1 MQIQPA
7 KKRTDRRQSMNKKLG
22 KGMITSCIT
31 LILAIVGFI
40 AYIINANTAYFS
52 NLGKNPIVI
61 ASLVIAIVAL
71 IGWMTLGKVSPSWTD
86 VLPVI
91 APACLFVGGITLLN
105 TRINGM
111 AAIMTFTNNAQ
122 NMSDMSSA
130 VVAIA
135 AIIVAAIVGIISA
148 FFDVKKVAEN

>member
-1 MQIQPA
+1 MQIQPV

-31 LILAIVGFI
+31 LILAIIGFV
-40 AYIINANTAYFS
+40 AYIINTNTAYFS
-52 NLGKNPIVI
+52 NLGKNTTII
-61 ASLVIAIVAL
+61 ASLAIAIVAL
-71 IGWMTLGKVSPSWTD
+71 VLWMTLGDVSPSWTD
-86 VLPVI
+86 ILPVI

-148 FFDVKKVAEN
+148 FFDVKKAA